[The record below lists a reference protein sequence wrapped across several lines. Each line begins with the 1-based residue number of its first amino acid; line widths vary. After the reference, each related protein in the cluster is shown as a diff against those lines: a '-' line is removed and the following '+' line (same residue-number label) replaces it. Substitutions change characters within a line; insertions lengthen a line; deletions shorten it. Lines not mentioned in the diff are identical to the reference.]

1 MAWEVK
7 LFFLD
12 KNTRRFNQSFVP
24 KILNII
30 GGGGQ
35 GDIDP
40 QTVEDNRESGRYFEV
55 ITGTSGRQKPPR
67 GENFWDMFKLNFC
80 PRIKFFSV
88 VVWIM
93 ITLLVVFIVQVAVDG
108 LDRSGDL
115 LQVKGNAD
123 TRIFSR
129 LALNGNKVY
138 AHWQL
143 WRIVSC
149 IILHLS
155 LPHLFFNC
163 LTLLIFGSYIEA
175 VIQPTMTLVIF
186 VMSGN
191 FNFSNI

>member
-7 LFFLD
+7 FFLLY
-12 KNTRRFNQSFVP
+12 KNTPRFNPTFFP
-24 KILNII
+24 KILNVI

-40 QTVEDNRESGRYFEV
+40 QTIEDNRESGKYFAV
-55 ITGTSGRQKPPR
+55 ITGPSGAQKPPR
-67 GENFWDMFKLNFC
+67 AENCWDMFKLNFC
-80 PRIKFFSV
+80 PRIRFFSV
-88 VVWIM
+88 IVWIM
-93 ITLLVVFIVQVAVDG
+93 LTLTVVFIVQLAVDG

-115 LQVKGNAD
+115 LQVKGGPE
-123 TRIFSR
+123 TTIFSR

-138 AHWQL
+138 GHWQL

-149 IILHLS
+149 MILHLS
-155 LPHLFFNC
+155 LQHLFFNC

-175 VIQPTMTLVIF
+175 IIEPAMTLVIF

-191 FNFSNI
+191 FVF

>member
-1 MAWEVK
+1 VAWEVK
-7 LFFLD
+7 LFFLYE
-12 KNTRRFNQSFVP
+12 NTRRFNHTFVP

-40 QTVEDNRESGRYFEV
+40 QMVEDNRESGRYFEV
-55 ITGTSGRQKPPR
+55 ITGTPGRQKPPR

-93 ITLLVVFIVQVAVDG
+93 ITLLVVFIVQVAMDG
-108 LDRSGDL
+108 LYRSGDL
-115 LQVKGNAD
+115 LQVNGDAN
-123 TRIFSR
+123 TMIFSR

-149 IILHLS
+149 MILHLA

-175 VIQPTMTLVIF
+175 VIEPTMTLVIF
-186 VMSGN
+186 VMSGIL
-191 FNFSNI
+191 FF